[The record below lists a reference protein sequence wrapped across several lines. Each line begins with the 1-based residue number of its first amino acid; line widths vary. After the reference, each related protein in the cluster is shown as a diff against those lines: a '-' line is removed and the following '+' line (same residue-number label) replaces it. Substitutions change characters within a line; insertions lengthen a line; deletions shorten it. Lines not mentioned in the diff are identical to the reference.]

1 MEHLKIDPNKDNKF
15 IYQSDEPCV
24 LPSWDS
30 EESSKPPGSSPGE
43 SPNKTPSNTPGF
55 STGASGPLLG
65 STGTQVGKEN
75 GGAGT
80 NYNRSFRLSSKV
92 IQKSSAL
99 YFLLLFLG
107 STYTKG

>member
-1 MEHLKIDPNKDNKF
+1 MEHLKIDPNKGNKF

-30 EESSKPPGSSPGE
+30 EESNKPPGSSPGE
-43 SPNKTPSNTPGF
+43 SPSKTPSNTPGS
-55 STGASGPLLG
+55 STGRPSTSEGASGPLLG

-92 IQKSSAL
+92 IQKS
-99 YFLLLFLG
+99 
-107 STYTKG
+107 